1 MDRIQ
6 TLNKQVG
13 ASSASSV
20 SSSADDV
27 VICGAVRTAL
37 CKAKKGSLKDTAPEE
52 LVKFALQGL
61 VKKTGVDPKVVQ
73 DVAIG
78 NVLQP
83 GAGALT
89 ARMGQLLAGFPNSS
103 PVYVINRQCSSGL
116 QACANIA
123 GAIKAGHID
132 VGIAGGVES
141 MSNNDMQSSLNPES
155 ISENVF
161 EHEEARNCLMP
172 MGVTSENVAAKFNV
186 SRERQDT
193 FAALS
198 HKKAAEAQKA
208 GLFKDEIVP
217 VVTKIKNKDGSESV
231 ITVVEDDG
239 IRAETTPE
247 SLSKLKPA
255 FQKGG
260 STTAGNSSQVT
271 DGAAAVLLARRS
283 VAEKMGLP
291 IIGRFVAFSVVGCPP
306 EIMGIGPAVAIP
318 AVLKQAGMNLDD
330 IDIFEINEAFA
341 SQALYCTDVLKVPAE
356 KLNPKG
362 GAIAFGHPLGA
373 TGARQIAT
381 LMPELKRQKKRF
393 GLTSMCI
400 GTGMGAA
407 AIIESYQ

>member
-1 MDRIQ
+1 MDRIK
-6 TLNKQVG
+6 TISNQVG
-13 ASSASSV
+13 TNAAAAA

-37 CKAKKGSLKDTAPEE
+37 CKAKKGSFKDTAPEE
-52 LVKFALQGL
+52 LIRGALEGL

-73 DVAIG
+73 DVCIG

-103 PVYVINRQCSSGL
+103 AVYVVNRQCSSGL

-161 EHEEARNCLMP
+161 EHEGARNCLMP
-172 MGVTSENVAAKFNV
+172 MGITSENVAAKFKV

-193 FAALS
+193 FAAES
-198 HKKAAEAQKA
+198 HRKAAAAQKA

-217 VVTKIKNKDGSESV
+217 VATKLKDKDGGEKAL
-231 ITVVEDDG
+231 VVTEDDG
-239 IRAETTPE
+239 IRGETTAA

-255 FQKGG
+255 FQKEGT
-260 STTAGNSSQVT
+260 TTAGNSSQVT

-283 VAEKMGLP
+283 VAEKLGLP
-291 IIGRFVAFSVVGCPP
+291 IIARFVAFSVVGCPP

-318 AVLKQAGMNLDD
+318 AVLKQANLKIDD

-341 SQALYCTDVLKVPAE
+341 SQALYCTDVLKVPTE

-381 LMPELKRQKKRF
+381 LLPELKRQKKRY

-407 AIIESYQ
+407 CVIENLQ